1 MYILSTTLGV
11 TPHSY
16 PLDDRRSPKF
26 ATHTDLAKGSL
37 GYNQVIMT
45 FIGCVIHRS
54 CSPVRGPFIRTFSY
68 PHSWH
73 DGVDHQHH
81 SGDSGSPFFLL
92 TDLGKFAKGSLG
104 YNDSYWLC
112 HSPVLLPC
120 SWPFVRTFSYPHSQH
135 DSVDHP
141 HYSNDSR
148 SLFVALTD
156 LGKFAK

>member
-1 MYILSTTLGV
+1 M

-45 FIGCVIHRS
+45 VIGCVIHRS
-54 CSPVRGPFIRTFSY
+54 CSPVRGPFVRTFSY

-92 TDLGKFAKGSLG
+92 TDLGKFAKGTAD
-104 YNDSYWLC
+104 YNACYQCC
-112 HSPVLLPC
+112 H
-120 SWPFVRTFSYPHSQH
+120 WPFLLACSCPHHKDFVISTLGARQFWPPTSFGWQWIIFFPTDRPGEICQGFSG
-135 DSVDHP
+135 
-141 HYSNDSR
+141 
-148 SLFVALTD
+148 L
-156 LGKFAK
+156 